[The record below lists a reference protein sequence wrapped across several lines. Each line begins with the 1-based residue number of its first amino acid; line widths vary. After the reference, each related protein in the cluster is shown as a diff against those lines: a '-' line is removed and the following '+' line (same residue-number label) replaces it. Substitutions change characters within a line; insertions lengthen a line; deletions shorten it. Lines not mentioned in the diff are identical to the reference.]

1 MARAPFLFFFF
12 LLLSVTLQAQV
23 TNNNAI
29 VPDAEKT
36 DTVVN
41 TMIADSVRVSPED
54 TIKKKVVFQPNPK
67 KAGLYSAVFP
77 GAGQLYNRQYWK
89 LPVIYAGFGVAAY
102 FINDNYQAYNRYRT
116 AYIATID
123 SDPNT
128 ISTEPYD
135 SNQLKQL
142 QDQFKQYVD
151 LTVLLTSVGYIIQV
165 MDAVVFA
172 HLKNFDVSRDI
183 TMRMKPV
190 TMPNGGLGFG
200 LAFNF
205 K

>member
-1 MARAPFLFFFF
+1 MLPA
-12 LLLSVTLQAQV
+12 SLQAQV
-23 TNNNAI
+23 TNNNTI

-41 TMIADSVRVSPED
+41 TMITDSVRVSAKD
-54 TIKKKVVFQPNPK
+54 TVKKKIVFEPNPK
-67 KAGLYSAVFP
+67 KAGLYSAILP
-77 GAGQLYNRQYWK
+77 GTGQLYNRQYWK
-89 LPVIYAGFGVAAY
+89 LPVIYAGLGAAAY
-102 FINDNYQAYNRYRT
+102 FINDNYKAYNRYRT

-123 SDPNT
+123 SDPKT

-183 TMRMKPV
+183 TMRMRPT
-190 TMPNGGLGFG
+190 TMPNGGVGFG